1 MEFLLE
7 DLESYWTSSLK
18 ITSFQTLAAPKGN
31 DWGNVNLK
39 MKTAGYLTGK
49 NEFIQEWRRIAIWD
63 KQATA
68 KPQAAPAKK
77 REKHYFTEEE
87 EEEVG
92 RGVLSRSL
100 LERC

>member
-1 MEFLLE
+1 MEVVLE

-87 EEEVG
+87 EEVG